1 MAPKSFFL
9 TLLSTLTLS
18 LAASIPETDYE
29 VIVIGGGPS
38 GLSAISSLSRVRR
51 RTILFDSGEY
61 RNAPTREMHDVIGN
75 DGTPPAEFRGLA
87 REQIL
92 KYDTATIVN
101 TTITTVTPES
111 DPATNTTYF
120 RAQDVDGNAYTARKV
135 VLGTGLIDV
144 LPAVPGLQEAWGKGV
159 YWCPWCDGYEHRD
172 QALGILGA
180 LPDVVGSVL
189 ETHTLNTDVI
199 ALVNGTDTPAY
210 EAALAAKYPDWRAQL
225 AAWDV
230 AVDNRSIASIERL
243 QDGEEVRGQDGSM
256 QDVFRVWFADGDS
269 VVRNALIT
277 NYPTAQRSEI
287 PAQLGLKM
295 DDGKIDTADY
305 SGMRTSLPG
314 VFAVG
319 DANNDGS
326 TNVPH
331 AMFSGKR
338 AGVFLHVE
346 MAREESA
353 AAIGKREAAAGL
365 SRREMEKETA
375 RMVGDEM
382 ERLWKRVLE
391 SRKNAS

>member
-1 MAPKSFFL
+1 MAPKTFFL
-9 TLLSTLTLS
+9 ALLSTLTLG
-18 LAASIPETDYE
+18 LAASVPQTDYE
-29 VIVIGGGPS
+29 VIVIGGGPA

-75 DGTPPAEFRGLA
+75 DGTPPADFRGLA

-92 KYDTATIVN
+92 KYDTATIVD
-101 TTITTVTPES
+101 TAIAAVSPVS
-111 DPATNTTYF
+111 DTSSNTTYF
-120 RAQDVDGNAYTARKV
+120 RAQDVNGTAYTARKV
-135 VLGTGLIDV
+135 VLATGLVDEIPD
-144 LPAVPGLQEAWGKGV
+144 VPGLQEAWGKGV

-172 QALGILGA
+172 QPLGILGE

-210 EAALAAKYPDWRAQL
+210 EAALASKYPDWRAQL
-225 AAWDV
+225 AAWNV
-230 AVDNRSIASIERL
+230 TVDNRSIASIERL
-243 QDGEEVRGQDGSM
+243 QDGAENRSDDGSAM
-256 QDVFRVWFADGDS
+256 LDVFRVWFTDGDS
-269 VVRNALIT
+269 LVRNAFIT
-277 NYPTAQRSEI
+277 NYPTAQRSDI
-287 PAQLGLKM
+287 PAQLGVKM
-295 DDGKIDTADY
+295 DGTKIDTADY
-305 SGMRTSLPG
+305 SGMRTSIAG

-319 DANNDGS
+319 DCNNDGS

-338 AGVFLHVE
+338 AGVYIHVE

-353 AAIGKREAAAGL
+353 AAIGKRGESAF
-365 SRREMEKETA
+365 SRREMEKQTV

-382 ERLWKRVLE
+382 EKLWKRVLD
-391 SRKNAS
+391 SRK

>member
-1 MAPKSFFL
+1 MAPKSLFL
-9 TLLSTLTLS
+9 TLLSTLTLG
-18 LAASIPETDYE
+18 LAASIPQTDYE
-29 VIVIGGGPS
+29 VIVIGGGPA

-101 TTITTVTPES
+101 TTITTVAPVS
-111 DPATNTTYF
+111 DAATNTSYF
-120 RAQDVDGNAYTARKV
+120 RAQDIDGKEYTARKV
-135 VLGTGLIDV
+135 VLGTGLVDV
-144 LPAVPGLQEAWGKGV
+144 LPDVPGLQEAWGKGI

-172 QALGILGA
+172 QPLGILGG

-199 ALVNGTDTPAY
+199 ALVNGTDTPSG

-225 AAWDV
+225 AAWNV
-230 AVDNRSIASIERL
+230 QVDNRSIASIERL
-243 QDGEEVRGQDGSM
+243 QDGEEVRGDDGSM
-256 QDVFRVWFADGDS
+256 EDVFKVWFTDGDS

-287 PAQLGLKM
+287 PDQLGLKM

-305 SGMRTSLPG
+305 TGMRTSLPG

-319 DANNDGS
+319 DCNNDGS

-338 AGVFLHVE
+338 AGVYLHVE

-353 AAIGKREAAAGL
+353 AAIGKRGGPVM

-382 ERLWKRVLE
+382 EKLWKRVLD
-391 SRKNAS
+391 S